1 MTQKTIK
8 INNIEVFQAIA
19 FLNSMVDLPA
29 KVSRARTKL
38 AKSFESVA
46 KEYVASQKEIIVNRG
61 GIFDDNG
68 KVTGLDAENDLKAGE
83 ELRELALE
91 TTTVSEVYDNQ
102 FDNLLNGFDDYNG
115 EIKANDAP
123 IFDALFD
130 KLIAAGEQDEH

>member
-8 INNIEVFQAIA
+8 INNFEVFQAIA

-38 AKSFESVA
+38 AKSLENVA
-46 KEYVASQKEIIVNRG
+46 QEYVDSQKEIIVNRG
-61 GIFDDNG
+61 GSFDDNG
-68 KVTGLDAENDLKAGE
+68 KVNGLDTENDLKAGE

-102 FDNLLNGFDDYNG
+102 FDNLLKGFDDYNG
-115 EIKANDAP
+115 EIKANDAQ

-130 KLIAAGEQDEH
+130 KLIAAGEQYEY

>member
-8 INNIEVFQAIA
+8 INNIEVFQAIT

-38 AKSFESVA
+38 AKSLENVA
-46 KEYVASQKEIIVNRG
+46 QEYVASQKEIIVNRG
-61 GIFDDNG
+61 GSFYENG
-68 KVTGLDAENDLKAGE
+68 KVTGLDEENDLKAGE

-91 TTTVSEVYDNQ
+91 KTTVSEVYDNQ
-102 FDNLLNGFDDYNG
+102 FDNLLHGFEEYNG
-115 EIKANDAP
+115 EIKAEDAQ

-130 KLIAAGEQDEH
+130 KLIVAGGKHEH

>member
-1 MTQKTIK
+1 MKTIK
-8 INNIEVFQAIA
+8 INNVEVFQAIA
-19 FLNSMVDLPA
+19 FLNGMVDLPA

-38 AKSFESVA
+38 AKSLENIA
-46 KEYVASQKEIIVNRG
+46 KEYVDSQKEIIVNRG
-61 GIFDDNG
+61 GSFDDNG
-68 KVTGLDAENDLKAGE
+68 KVHGLDKENDLKAGE

-115 EIKANDAP
+115 EIKANDAQ

>member
-1 MTQKTIK
+1 MKTIK
-8 INNIEVFQAIA
+8 INNVEVFQAIA
-19 FLNSMVDLPA
+19 FLNGMVDLPA

-38 AKSFESVA
+38 AKSLENIA

-102 FDNLLNGFDDYNG
+102 FNNLLKGFDDYNG
-115 EIKANDAP
+115 EIKANDAQ
-123 IFDALFD
+123 IFDVLFD

>member
-1 MTQKTIK
+1 MTQKAIK
-8 INNIEVFQAIA
+8 INNIEVFQAIT

-38 AKSFESVA
+38 SKSLESVA
-46 KEYVASQKEIIVNRG
+46 NEYVASQKEIIVNRG
-61 GIFDDNG
+61 GSFDDNG
-68 KVTGLDAENDLKAGE
+68 NVNGLDKENDFKAGE

-102 FDNLLNGFDDYNG
+102 FENLLHGFEEYNV
-115 EIKANDAP
+115 EIKAEDAQ

-130 KLIAAGEQDEH
+130 KLIVAGGQDEH

>member
-8 INNIEVFQAIA
+8 INNIEVFQAIT

-38 AKSFESVA
+38 AKSLENVA
-46 KEYVASQKEIIVNRG
+46 QEYVASQKEIILNRG
-61 GIFDDNG
+61 GSFDDNG
-68 KVTGLDAENDLKAGE
+68 KVNGLDAENDLKAGE

-102 FDNLLNGFDDYNG
+102 FDNLLKGFDDYNG
-115 EIKANDAP
+115 EIKANDAT

>member
-1 MTQKTIK
+1 MKTIK
-8 INNIEVFQAIA
+8 INNIEVFKAIA
-19 FLNSMVDLPA
+19 FLNGMVNLPA

-38 AKSFESVA
+38 AKSLESVA
-46 KEYVASQKEIIVNRG
+46 NEYIASQKEIIVNRG
-61 GIFDDNG
+61 GSFDDNG
-68 KVTGLDAENDLKAGE
+68 NVNGLDQENGLKAGE

-102 FDNLLNGFDDYNG
+102 FDNLLKGFDDYNG

-123 IFDALFD
+123 IFDVLFD

>member
-1 MTQKTIK
+1 MKTIK

-19 FLNSMVDLPA
+19 FLNGMVDLPA

-38 AKSFESVA
+38 AKSLENIA
-46 KEYVASQKEIIVNRG
+46 NEYVASQKEIILNRG
-61 GIFDDNG
+61 GSFDDKG
-68 KVTGLDAENDLKAGE
+68 KVNGLDEENDLKASE

-91 TTTVSEVYDNQ
+91 TTTISEVYDNQ
-102 FDNLLNGFDDYNG
+102 FDNLLKGFNDYNG

>member
-1 MTQKTIK
+1 MKTIK
-8 INNIEVFQAIA
+8 INNVEVFQAIA
-19 FLNSMVDLPA
+19 FLNGMVYLPA

-38 AKSFESVA
+38 AKSLENIA

-61 GIFDDNG
+61 GSFDDNG
-68 KVTGLDAENDLKAGE
+68 KVHGLDKENDLKAGE

-102 FDNLLNGFDDYNG
+102 FDNLLHGFEEYNG
-115 EIKANDAP
+115 EIKAEDAQ

-130 KLIAAGEQDEH
+130 KLIVAGGKHEH

>member
-1 MTQKTIK
+1 MKTIK

-19 FLNSMVDLPA
+19 FLNGMVDLPA

-38 AKSFESVA
+38 AKSLENIA
-46 KEYVASQKEIIVNRG
+46 NEYVASQKEIIVNRG
-61 GIFDDNG
+61 GSFDDKG
-68 KVTGLDAENDLKAGE
+68 KVTGLDAENDSKAGE

-91 TTTVSEVYDNQ
+91 TTTISEVYDNQ
-102 FDNLLNGFDDYNG
+102 FDNLLKGFDDYNG
-115 EIKANDAP
+115 EIKANDAL

>member
-8 INNIEVFQAIA
+8 INNIEVFQAIS

-38 AKSFESVA
+38 AKSLENVA
-46 KEYVASQKEIIVNRG
+46 QEYVASQKEIIVNRG
-61 GIFDDNG
+61 GSFDDNG
-68 KVTGLDAENDLKAGE
+68 KVNGLDSDNDLKAGE

-91 TTTVSEVYDNQ
+91 TTTISEVYDNQ
-102 FDNLLNGFDDYNG
+102 FNNLLKGFDDYNG
-115 EIKANDAP
+115 EIKANDAQ

-130 KLIAAGEQDEH
+130 KLIAAGEQDEY